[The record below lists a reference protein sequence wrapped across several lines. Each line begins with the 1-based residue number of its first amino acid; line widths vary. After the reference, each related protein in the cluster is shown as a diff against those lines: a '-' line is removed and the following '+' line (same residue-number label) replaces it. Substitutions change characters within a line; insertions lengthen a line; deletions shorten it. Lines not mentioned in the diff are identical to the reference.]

1 MTAGGTR
8 RAIEIPAGIDSS
20 VANVLRQINAAS
32 SAPLLTIEVQSETNS
47 LVIKAPQNLI
57 DELSELVTQLDES
70 AATNRARGVTL
81 VPLKQTN
88 TRRVMRILN
97 DVLD

>member
-1 MTAGGTR
+1 M
-8 RAIEIPAGIDSS
+8 
-20 VANVLRQINAAS
+20 
-32 SAPLLTIEVQSETNS
+32 
-47 LVIKAPQNLI
+47 IKAPQNLI